1 MKKMM
6 MMVVANAVCECRRT
20 RTSGRPSPHSSCL
33 ECAYVGGVYSRNYP
47 IPSYHILSYTGGQ
60 TDNAK
65 FITCNAAKAQPA
77 CSDIS
82 MGWIRYGEEVEEEE
96 VECWVWRADHL
107 SILLNFS
114 LFTHNRK

>member
-1 MKKMM
+1 MQC
-6 MMVVANAVCECRRT
+6 V
-20 RTSGRPSPHSSCL
+20 S
-33 ECAYVGGVYSRNYP
+33 VGGQERQAVPVLMAHAWNAHTLVVCIVGTIRSYP
-47 IPSYHILSYTGGQ
+47 ILSYTGGQ

-82 MGWIRYGEEVEEEE
+82 MGWIRYGEEVEEEKE
-96 VECWVWRADHL
+96 ECWVWRADHL